1 MKKASM
7 RILSLVLSM
16 AVMLSAL
23 VFAIPVSAE
32 TRDPNAEFMAGKYGL
47 FLHYLASKNSDGTT
61 EGWNQSVRSF
71 NVNELAKTAHNVGA
85 SWVTLTLTQ
94 NDGKYCIPMPELEEM
109 TGLSG
114 LGTDRDLV
122 NDLYAALSQ
131 YGIKLMLYWIPG
143 APAGFDDTATAIA
156 AKLGATER
164 TGEKKT
170 GDWALNDATVDNMA
184 QIMSAVSRRYGDK
197 ITGWWI
203 DGCYDGETNFT
214 AAYATQEA
222 AALRAGNAQALVA
235 FNAGTRYGDCRFAEE
250 SYTAGET
257 CHYLR
262 VKDDP
267 FTNYS
272 ASGQYSSKGYQR
284 HFLTFLGDNWGKSNC
299 IYDTDALVR
308 HSADNILAKGA
319 AITFDV
325 GVFND
330 GSIAPEQV
338 NQLSALDQYIHRS
351 MELALDFEDGYN
363 PYIWTDNVT
372 ADWKSSKSTEYS
384 ELVHGEEALN
394 GAYSLKIMPP
404 AANTGRTDLVSGT
417 ASAAQ
422 SIWFKGNPVFSKTD
436 FSAGLGIMLRL
447 KIVDD
452 TSGKSHNIKLNAMQS
467 NLPVTRLSRGAF
479 AYDTAG
485 NKLNVTGGSSNTT
498 LPAGF
503 DGFVFFPLATAQ
515 SEHVTDTGRYDDYE
529 NYPENLVDFSKE
541 FKMNI
546 ILNDATW
553 SGQTVL
559 LDDVRFYTGTEQSAL
574 CDMLRGL
581 GYTSVVYKT
590 QPAAYA
596 FPINFEDCQAP
607 VTTVNTTGNYR
618 IRANESESWTW
629 KDYFNLSGSAKL
641 TAAPE
646 QVLNGS
652 LSYVI
657 RSAVTPK
664 ETVTE
669 KYDFA
674 RVETNYFKVSGVAA
688 LATSAITSSDYA
700 YLKLRLKAPVT
711 PDGSSLEMNVG
722 IKQGNTDYG
731 ALGRGAKGYDTGY
744 AAVSGVKESG
754 FGNHGASFI
763 VPSGFDGTV
772 YLPIYNLRKNWVG
785 VYANADAAKPDLT
798 KEFQMNFTL
807 VSSAWMGAELILDD
821 IDVVYPSAGLPMNFE
836 EASDPHITSLN
847 NIYNGAEHRGDTAS
861 VSMAYGEE
869 ALNGNA
875 SVRLSIPT
883 ANNNSR
889 AETDYVTVSG
899 NPNYSSEDL
908 MAVTGLWMR
917 LKVTEP
923 EGYTGGEHTMALT
936 TMQGSKINQ
945 RFKSYVALYDSTGKR
960 VDYNRGGN
968 DPQGFKVP
976 AGFDGF
982 VFMPFVGLYS
992 YSGWYGYVG
1001 SSDNSADFAD
1011 FAEDWKFSLYFADK
1025 SWNGS
1030 TVLVDDID
1038 YFSSEIYSNAD
1049 EWKEVQGDASLL
1061 TGMDAAAWDTMRA
1074 AGYPIRRNPQPD
1086 SYSIP
1091 LDFENGEIPFAS
1103 VKSYYSGNGSY
1114 PTVDENQDI
1123 TAAAEALHGNAS
1135 QKLHIP
1141 VSSSYTADK
1150 GYSFIRAES
1159 SRAVFDGIADT
1170 SKEILANATASYAY
1184 LKLRIK
1190 LPATADDSAYRVFFG
1205 FNQDGNDYTTVLKGS
1220 FGYTVGG
1227 RYVAISTEDL
1237 YTLIPSGFDGT
1248 LYIPL
1253 KNRMTFKNGNQ
1264 QVRGGL
1270 EQAIDFDRSFTM
1282 QLSLY
1287 GGNWADVTMLL
1298 DDMEMEFNVPGDLN
1312 GDGRADAD
1320 DLAALRRELLNG
1332 TGSYNVLMDVNGD
1345 SVVDIRDLVRLNEL
1359 LLG

>member
-1 MKKASM
+1 MKKATQ
-7 RILSLVLSM
+7 RILSL
-16 AVMLSAL
+16 MLSVAVLLSAMVIAL
-23 VFAIPVSAE
+23 PVTAE
-32 TRDPNAEFMAGKYGL
+32 TYDVNADFMAGKYGV

-61 EGWNQSVRSF
+61 EGWNRSVNSF

-94 NDGKYCIPMPELEEM
+94 NDGKYCIPMPELEAL
-109 TGLSG
+109 TGITD

-122 NDLYAALSQ
+122 NDLYAALSR

-143 APAGFDDTATAIA
+143 APAGSDATAAAIA

-164 TGEKKT
+164 TGEEKT
-170 GDWALNDATVDNMA
+170 GDWALNDATVANMTA
-184 QIMSAVSRRYGDK
+184 IMRAVSERYGDT
-197 ITGWWI
+197 IAGWWI

-222 AALRAGNAQALVA
+222 AALRAGNPDALVA
-235 FNAGTRYGDCRFAEE
+235 FNAGTRYGDCRFPVE

-272 ASGQYSSKGYQR
+272 ASGQYSANGYQR

-299 IYDTDALVR
+299 IYATDTLVQ

-325 GVFND
+325 GVSND
-330 GSIAPEQV
+330 GTIAPEQV

-363 PYIWTDNVT
+363 PYMWTDNVT
-372 ADWKSSKSTEYS
+372 ADWKSSKSTDYS
-384 ELVHGEEALN
+384 ALAGGEEALN
-394 GAYSLKIMPP
+394 GEYSLKILPP
-404 AANTGRTDLVSGT
+404 AANTGRTDIVSGT
-417 ASAAQ
+417 ATAVQ
-422 SIWFKGNPVFSKTD
+422 SIQFKGNPAFSKTD
-436 FSAGLGIMLRL
+436 FSGCTGIMLRL
-447 KIVDD
+447 KIAND
-452 TSGKSHNIKLNAMQS
+452 TSDQPHNIKLNVMQ
-467 NLPVTRLSRGAF
+467 NGLPVTRLSRGAF

-485 NKLNVTGGSSNTT
+485 SKLNVTGGSSNTT

-529 NYPENLVDFSKE
+529 NYPENLADFSKE

-546 ILNDATW
+546 ILNDASW

-559 LDDVRFYTGTEQSAL
+559 LDDIRFYTGTEQSTL

-581 GYTSVVYKT
+581 GYTSVIYKT
-590 QPAAYA
+590 QPDAYT

-607 VTTVNTTGNYR
+607 VMTVDTTGSYR
-618 IRANESESWTW
+618 IRADESESWTW
-629 KDYFNLSGSAKL
+629 KSYFHLYGSAKL

-664 ETVTE
+664 ETATE
-669 KYDFA
+669 KYDFV
-674 RVETNYFKVSGVAA
+674 RIETNYFKVSGVAA
-688 LATSAITSSDYA
+688 LATPAITSSDYA
-700 YLKLRLKAPVT
+700 YLKLRIKAPVT

-744 AAVSGVKESG
+744 AAVSGVKESA
-754 FGNHGASFI
+754 FGNHGASFV

-772 YLPIYNLRKNWVG
+772 YLPIYNLRRNWVG

-807 VSSAWMGAELILDD
+807 VSSAWMGAELVLDD
-821 IDVVYPSAGLPMNFE
+821 IDVVYPSNGLPMSFE
-836 EASDPHITSLN
+836 EACDPHITSLN
-847 NIYNGAEHRGDTAS
+847 NIYNGAEHKGDTAS
-861 VSMAYGEE
+861 VTTAYGKE

-875 SVRLSIPT
+875 SARLTIPT

-889 AETDYVTVSG
+889 TETDYVTVSG
-899 NPNYSSEDL
+899 NPNYTSDDL
-908 MAVTGLWMR
+908 TAVTGLWMR
-917 LKVTEP
+917 LRVTEP
-923 EGYTGGEHTMALT
+923 EGYTGGEHTLALT
-936 TMQGSKINQ
+936 ALQGSKINR
-945 RFKSYVALYDSTGKR
+945 RFRSYAALYDSTGKR
-960 VDYNRGGN
+960 IDYNRGGN
-968 DPQGFKVP
+968 SPQGFKVP

-982 VFMPFVGLYS
+982 VFMPFVGQYS
-992 YSGWYGYVG
+992 FANWHGFASNP
-1001 SSDNSADFAD
+1001 DNFVDFS
-1011 FAEDWKFSLYFADK
+1011 ESWQFSLYFADN

-1030 TVLVDDID
+1030 TVLVDDIG
-1038 YFSSEIYSNAD
+1038 YYSGYA
-1049 EWKEVQGDASLL
+1049 EWDDAGQLSD
-1061 TGMDAAAWDTMRA
+1061 MDADAWETMRA
-1074 AGYPIRRNPQPD
+1074 AGYPIRRNPQPE
-1086 SYSIP
+1086 SYALP

-1114 PTVDENQDI
+1114 PTVEENQDI
-1123 TAAAEALHGNAS
+1123 TSAAEALHGHAS
-1135 QKLHIP
+1135 FKLHIP
-1141 VSSSYTADK
+1141 VGSSYTAEK
-1150 GYSFIRAES
+1150 GYRFIRAES
-1159 SRAVFDGIADT
+1159 SKAAFDGIPELSGDV
-1170 SKEILANATASYAY
+1170 LAGATASYAY
-1184 LKLRIK
+1184 LKLRVK
-1190 LPATADDSAYRVFFG
+1190 APATEDGSAYRVFFG
-1205 FNQDGNDYTTVLKGS
+1205 FNQDGNNYTTVLKGS
-1220 FGYTVGG
+1220 YGYTVSG
-1227 RYVAISTEDL
+1227 RYVAITTEDL

-1248 LYIPL
+1248 LYIPV
-1253 KNRMTFKNGNQ
+1253 KNRMTFLNTNQ
-1264 QVRGGL
+1264 QSRGTTDN
-1270 EQAIDFDRSFTM
+1270 AIDFGESFTM
-1282 QLSLY
+1282 WLSLY
-1287 GGNWADVTMLL
+1287 GANWADATVLL
-1298 DDMEMEFNVPGDLN
+1298 DDMEMEYTIPGDVN

-1320 DLAALRRELLNG
+1320 DLAALRQELLL
-1332 TGSYNVLMDVNGD
+1332 GSGVYRILCDINDD
-1345 SVVDIRDLVRLNEL
+1345 SVVDIRDLVQLNEL
-1359 LLG
+1359 IRA